1 MRLMAGDIGRPPL
14 AAPLAL
20 FRPACSAS
28 RRSSASRSAAS
39 CRTIRQLPNNAT
51 VQHFIHLRL
60 TDYLG
65 EYNRHERVNLFWRVR
80 GSSGEK
86 YTIKIEP
93 EEGRLIMEG
102 KHPIELAIAK
112 GFTAGG
118 GHRFFTLTRKPEKE

>member
-65 EYNRHERVNLFWRVR
+65 EYNRQLRKIADWEASRRRRDRPISLVDFLLDKHEQCR
-80 GSSGEK
+80 
-86 YTIKIEP
+86 
-93 EEGRLIMEG
+93 
-102 KHPIELAIAK
+102 
-112 GFTAGG
+112 
-118 GHRFFTLTRKPEKE
+118 